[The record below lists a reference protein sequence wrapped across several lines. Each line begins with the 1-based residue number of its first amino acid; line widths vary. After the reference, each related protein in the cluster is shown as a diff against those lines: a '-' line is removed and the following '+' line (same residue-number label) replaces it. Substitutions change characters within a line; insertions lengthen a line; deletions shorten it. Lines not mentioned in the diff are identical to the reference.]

1 MDSDA
6 QVGIALRHGCGHVG
20 QLAWLHRVGAQA
32 LQIHAHHRS
41 SGLNGAHS
49 TRADPADPVQWRD
62 VWVRQYYGFSAP
74 SPPDLGGC
82 GLGEGHDGICFVE
95 EKIEALRMGNVVLQ
109 VRVSQVVDGHH
120 QRDPAAVQ
128 LVEGGPRVVQRHLL
142 DTEVHVD
149 DVDSAKGC
157 LASYRVEERRRP
169 PETVSTGDLR
179 KDYQPVVRLTLG
191 TDRADDIWVVGG
203 HASHGEPGCGAVAMA
218 HLSSVAPVAVPNHP
232 HRGGPSR
239 RSPGVRWSRGRQPGQ
254 RRAAVCQRFRRHNS
268 AVSPVAKL
276 VHAA

>member
-1 MDSDA
+1 MRNLVYYVATSIDGFIADA
-6 QVGIALRHGCGHVG
+6 DGDFSAFPQ
-20 QLAWLHRVGAQA
+20 
-32 LQIHAHHRS
+32 
-41 SGLNGAHS
+41 
-49 TRADPADPVQWRD
+49 DPATLRVLFDRYPETCPVHVREA
-62 VWVRQYYGFSAP
+62 VSWVAG
-74 SPPDLGGC
+74 
-82 GLGEGHDGICFVE
+82 
-95 EKIEALRMGNVVLQ
+95 
-109 VRVSQVVDGHH
+109 DGHSAAAG
-120 QRDPAAVQ
+120 QPRDGVHAGPGGSVCVGVAVDDGRSGACAG
-128 LVEGGPRVVQRHLL
+128 GGPHVVQRHLL
-142 DTEVHVD
+142 DAEVHVD

-157 LASYRVEERRRP
+157 LASYRIEERRRP

-179 KDYQPVVRLTLG
+179 KDYQPVMRLTLG

-203 HASHGEPGCGAVAMA
+203 HASHGEPGCGAVAMV